1 MASKT
6 KHPNVPQE
14 EQVEQ
19 APDVVEQNQEQAA
32 EQPAPTREEE
42 LAAQLEAL
50 KAESTKQKEVYLRML
65 AEYDNFRKRTASESD
80 KARVSGIATALT
92 ALLPAIDSVN
102 RAIEM
107 LKEDEKALAGI
118 QQIKRQF
125 EQALTSLGVEE
136 IKALG
141 EEFDP
146 EVHNAVMQEEDADN
160 AGKVI
165 QVLQAGYR
173 FKQYVIRPAMVKV
186 AV

>member
-1 MASKT
+1 MA
-6 KHPNVPQE
+6 KHVDKQQDVPQE
-14 EQVEQ
+14 EVNNQQEPQVEETPE
-19 APDVVEQNQEQAA
+19 AEPSLESMQAA
-32 EQPAPTREEE
+32 EIESLKTE
-42 LAAQLEAL
+42 L
-50 KAESTKQKEVYLRML
+50 SKQKDVYLRML
-65 AEYDNFRKRTASESD
+65 AEYDNFRKRTQQDSE

-107 LKEDEKALAGI
+107 LQGDEKALAGI
-118 QQIKRQF
+118 MQIKRQF
-125 EQALTSLGVEE
+125 DTAIANLGVEE

-141 EEFDP
+141 EDFDP
-146 EVHNAVMQEEDADN
+146 EVHNAVMQEEDPEQ

-165 QVLQAGYR
+165 MVLQAGYR

>member
-1 MASKT
+1 MADEIKQQD
-6 KHPNVPQE
+6 VPQE
-14 EQVEQ
+14 EQQEVPQEVEI
-19 APDVVEQNQEQAA
+19 
-32 EQPAPTREEE
+32 TREQE
-42 LAAQLEAL
+42 LEAEIESL
-50 KAESTKQKEVYLRML
+50 KGDMNKQKEVYLRML
-65 AEYDNFRKRTASESD
+65 AEYDNFRKRTASDSE
-80 KARVSGIATALT
+80 KAKINGIAQALT

-118 QQIKRQF
+118 QQIKKQF
-125 EQALTSLGVEE
+125 DQALSSLGVEE

-146 EVHNAVMQEEDADN
+146 EVHNAVMQEEN
-160 AGKVI
+160 PEQAGKVVM
-165 QVLQAGYR
+165 VLQAGYR

>member
-1 MASKT
+1 MASKS
-6 KHPNVPQE
+6 KHQDVPQE
-14 EQVEQ
+14 EVEQ
-19 APDVVEQNQEQAA
+19 STPLEQQEQEAQTQA
-32 EQPAPTREEE
+32 LGVEEE
-42 LAAQLEAL
+42 LKAQLEAL
-50 KAESTKQKEVYLRML
+50 KAENAKQKEVYLRML
-65 AEYDNFRKRTASESD
+65 AEYDNFRKRTIADSD
-80 KARVSGIATALT
+80 KARVGGIATALT

-118 QQIKRQF
+118 MQIKRQF

-146 EVHNAVMQEEDADN
+146 EVHNAVMQEEDSEQ